1 MLLSS
6 QGLLVER
13 HPRHWAMGKEGRII
27 ILLSAL
33 CVALLVRWWPDDVGI
48 SVPHTNGTSKSD
60 SGEFLALQKQEVSG
74 RLSLTERKG
83 LVAFDSFPSCSF
95 SLSAPLKR
103 HFLPHASFQG
113 LTVFA
118 SFVETNRRWGPQQLM
133 TLLES
138 SFSVCLTSV
147 SESEWE
153 QPRAKHGMAP
163 GDREIL
169 TSLRIT

>member
-1 MLLSS
+1 MMLASVS
-6 QGLLVER
+6 PTPMAPAKAIVENSWR
-13 HPRHWAMGKEGRII
+13 YRNRKGA
-27 ILLSAL
+27 
-33 CVALLVRWWPDDVGI
+33 
-48 SVPHTNGTSKSD
+48 
-60 SGEFLALQKQEVSG
+60 G

-113 LTVFA
+113 LTVFT

-147 SESEWE
+147 SESE
-153 QPRAKHGMAP
+153 
-163 GDREIL
+163 
-169 TSLRIT
+169 